1 MDGSMSSGQGTVR
14 IEPLAASIPGN
25 GLLAALGFTALSAMP
40 LPLVLVG
47 PRGIAFV
54 NDAGEE
60 LLSRKDGL
68 TACSGRYGLA
78 TTQPHEAQQLR
89 TVIGSA
95 LIGGPGGLAPVTRQH
110 ATLPLLIEALPLA
123 EQKLDLFDIGNA
135 SGGFA
140 LVLIRDPQPVRS
152 ATTRDALMVVYG
164 LTEAEAC
171 VAVAIASGRNAKQ
184 IASKR
189 DVSLATVRSQIRQ
202 VLAKTSSQDQREF
215 LHRFTWLSGAA

>member
-1 MDGSMSSGQGTVR
+1 MSSGQGAARV
-14 IEPLAASIPGN
+14 EPAAAAAPGN

-60 LLSRKDGL
+60 LLARRDGL
-68 TACSGRYGLA
+68 TICQSRHGLA
-78 TTQPHEAQQLR
+78 ATMPHEAQQLR
-89 TVIGSA
+89 CVIGSA

-110 ATLPLLIEALPLA
+110 APLPLLIEALPL
-123 EQKLDLFDIGNA
+123 EERRLDLFDIGQQG
-135 SGGFA
+135 GGFA

-152 ATTRDALMVVYG
+152 ATTRDALIAVYG

-171 VAVAIASGRNAKQ
+171 VAVEIASGRNAKQ

-202 VLAKTSSQDQREF
+202 VLCKTSSHDQ
-215 LHRFTWLSGAA
+215 LSTMPNPGRC

>member
-1 MDGSMSSGQGTVR
+1 MSSGQGATR
-14 IEPLAASIPGN
+14 TEPLAAAVPGG
-25 GLLAALGFTALSAMP
+25 GLLAALGFTALSAIP

-54 NDAGEE
+54 NDAGDE

-68 TACSGRYGLA
+68 SVCQGRYGLA
-78 TTQPHEAQQLR
+78 TATPHEAQQLR
-89 TVIGSA
+89 SVIGSA
-95 LIGGPGGLAPVTRQH
+95 MIGGPGGLAPVTRQR
-110 ATLPLLIEALPLA
+110 APLPLLIEALPLA

-135 SGGFA
+135 GGGFA

-152 ATTRDALMVVYG
+152 ATTRDALVAVYG

-189 DVSLATVRSQIRQ
+189 QVSLTTVRSQIRQ
-202 VLAKTSSQDQREF
+202 VLSKTGSQDQREF
-215 LHRFTWLSGAA
+215 VSRFSWLGGAN

>member
-1 MDGSMSSGQGTVR
+1 MSSGHQAT
-14 IEPLAASIPGN
+14 PTQTAASNAVPGG

-54 NDAGEE
+54 NDAGEA
-60 LLSRKDGL
+60 LLARRDGL
-68 TACSGRYGLA
+68 CACDSRYGLA
-78 TTQPHEAQQLR
+78 TTMPHEAQQLR

-110 ATLPLLIEALPLA
+110 AALPLLIEALPLD
-123 EQKLDLFDIGNA
+123 EQRLKLFDIGNP

-152 ATTRDALMVVYG
+152 ATTCDALIAVYG

-171 VAVAIASGRNAKQ
+171 VAEAIASGRNAKQ
-184 IASKR
+184 IASRRK
-189 DVSLATVRSQIRQ
+189 VSLPTVRSQIRQ
-202 VLAKTSSQDQREF
+202 VLSKTASRDQREF
-215 LHRFTWLSGAA
+215 LRRFSWLSGSA